1 MQEVT
6 IFGPHRYNRRPWEDA
21 SDPSTRKLKDS
32 VARISFRLWNAFFCS
47 ALLHVTGD
55 IPLQFRIWGQSTN
68 KGNHPFVIGVSASLF
83 LLQPLGVLV
92 EEVVIH
98 VGKYLGMKMGTE
110 TKIIGYAWVW
120 IWLSFSAVPSLDG
133 VINAM
138 RIAYPTPLWGD
149 GPTVIERVGK
159 VFGIDLLSVIS
170 SWFIGL

>member
-1 MQEVT
+1 M
-6 IFGPHRYNRRPWEDA
+6 FGPHRYNRRPWDDA
-21 SDPSTRKLKDS
+21 SDPLTRRPKDP
-32 VARISFRLWNAFFCS
+32 VARICFRLCSAFFCS
-47 ALLHVTGD
+47 AVLHVTGD

-68 KGNHPFVIGVSASLF
+68 KEHHPFVIGVSASLF
-83 LLQPLGVLV
+83 LLQPLGILV
-92 EEVVIH
+92 EEVVIQ

-149 GPTVIERVGK
+149 GPTVIEHVGK
-159 VFGIDLLSVIS
+159 AFGVDLLSVIS
-170 SWFIGL
+170 SWFTGL